1 MEEISRVLIKVS
13 GEAMSNEENLI
24 NSSDVRAVADNIV
37 ELLENDIQVAVVV
50 GGGNFWRGRSSS
62 DMDRGVADE
71 IGMLATVMNGL
82 ALSDMLTSL
91 DVANVLVSSVNIDKV
106 CRTYSILETQNMLNE
121 GKVVIFVG
129 GTGAPYFSTDTAAVL
144 RACEIH
150 ADAVFC
156 SKAIDGIYDC
166 DPKKYPDAI
175 KYDTLDYD
183 TIIRDNLSA
192 LDLTATAMAREYK
205 MPLYVYS
212 KNEPHAI
219 LRIIEGEEIGTIVK

>member
-1 MEEISRVLIKVS
+1 MEEISRVLIKIS
-13 GEAMSNEENLI
+13 GEAMSGAG
-24 NSSDVRAVADNIV
+24 NSIDSIGVRNVADNIV
-37 ELLENDIQVAVVV
+37 ELIEHDIQVAVVV
-50 GGGNFWRGRSSS
+50 GGGNIWRGRSSS
-62 DMDRGVADE
+62 EMDRGVADG

-91 DVANVLVSSVNIDKV
+91 DVANVVVSSVNIDKI
-106 CRTYSILETQNMLNE
+106 CRTYSVLDTQNMLNE

-166 DPKKYPDAI
+166 DPKVNPDAF
-175 KYDTLDYD
+175 KYDVLDYD

-205 MPLYVYS
+205 MPLFVYS
-212 KNEPHAI
+212 KTEPHAI
-219 LRIIEGEEIGTIVK
+219 LRIIEGEQVGTIVK